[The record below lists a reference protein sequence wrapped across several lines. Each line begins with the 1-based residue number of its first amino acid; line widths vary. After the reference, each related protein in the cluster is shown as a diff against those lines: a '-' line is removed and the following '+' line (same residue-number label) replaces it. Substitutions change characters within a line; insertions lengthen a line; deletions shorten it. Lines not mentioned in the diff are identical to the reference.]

1 MIKKKITLYL
11 YQIHTNGGPLIT
23 VRSLRQLTGNML
35 KRKAEERGLDFSGF
49 SMAVTTGT
57 YAMPLDFFIENATCM
72 D

>member
-11 YQIHTNGGPLIT
+11 YQIHTNGGQLIT

-35 KRKAEERGLDFSGF
+35 KRKAEERGLDFAGF